1 MKRDDVVKIFPGA
14 TDEQIDN
21 ILNQFGTELNPLK
34 KELKETTA
42 SRDEAQEKLTKA
54 EADNKA
60 FKEQVDDLSA
70 KVQAGMTAEELLE
83 QQRAQAAEKEREF
96 QLKSNGVDA
105 KALFVEAG
113 CFEEEEIASLVE
125 QVVGEDLDATLAK
138 ANAIIEVVQRHGKSV
153 EENTKNELLKGNPK
167 LKGGDGQGDPSVPK
181 TMKEFLALPYQ
192 KQLQLKADNPEIM
205 SQLTKE

>member
-1 MKRDDVVKIFPGA
+1 MKREDVVKIFPGA

-21 ILNQFGTELNPLK
+21 ILNQFGSELNPLK
-34 KELKETTA
+34 KELKETIS

-54 EADNKA
+54 EADNQAYKS
-60 FKEQVDDLSA
+60 QVDDLSA

-105 KALFVEAG
+105 KALFVAAG
-113 CFEEEEIASLVE
+113 CFEDGEIESLVE
-125 QVVGEDLDATLAK
+125 QVVGEDLDTTLAK

-167 LKGGDGQGDPSVPK
+167 LQGGGGESDPTAPK
-181 TMKEFLALPYQ
+181 TMKEFLALPY
-192 KQLQLKADNPEIM
+192 KTQLQLKADNPEIM
-205 SQLTKE
+205 SKLTKE

>member
-1 MKRDDVVKIFPGA
+1 MKREDVVKIFPGA

-21 ILNQFGTELNPLK
+21 ILNQFGSELNPLK
-34 KELKETTA
+34 KELKETTS

-54 EADNKA
+54 EADNQAYKS
-60 FKEQVDDLSA
+60 QVDDLSA

-83 QQRAQAAEKEREF
+83 QQRAQAEEKEREF

-105 KALFVEAG
+105 KALFVAAG
-113 CFEEEEIASLVE
+113 CFEDDEIESLVE
-125 QVVGEDLDATLAK
+125 QVVGEDLDITLAK

-167 LKGGDGQGDPSVPK
+167 LQGGGGESDPAAPK
-181 TMKEFLALPYQ
+181 TMKEFLALPY
-192 KQLQLKADNPEIM
+192 KTQLQLKADNPEIM
-205 SQLTKE
+205 TKLTKE

>member
-1 MKRDDVVKIFPGA
+1 MKREDVVKIFSGA

-21 ILNQFGTELNPLK
+21 ILNQFGSELNPLK

-60 FKEQVDDLSA
+60 YKDQVDDLSA

-83 QQRAQAAEKEREF
+83 QQRAQAEEKEREF

-105 KALFVEAG
+105 KALFVAAG
-113 CFEEEEIASLVE
+113 CFEDEEIAALVE
-125 QVVGEDLDATLAK
+125 QVVGEDLDATIAK
-138 ANAIIEVVQRHGKSV
+138 ANVIIEVVQRHGKSV

-167 LKGGDGQGDPSVPK
+167 LQGAGGESDPTAPK
-181 TMKEFLALPYQ
+181 TMKEFLALPY
-192 KQLQLKADNPEIM
+192 KTQLQLKADNPEIM